1 MSEEKGIQYTD
12 IEIIVF
18 SDEDGQDI
26 EMEVID
32 EFDWEG
38 RHYIALRPPIDPLDE
53 DSDEDSIVFF
63 HSETDASGEEIFDL
77 VEDKKILQ
85 GLTDKLEER
94 LLAE

>member
-1 MSEEKGIQYTD
+1 MNGEKDAQYTD

-32 EFDWEG
+32 EFDWKEK
-38 RHYIALRPPIDPLDE
+38 HYIALRPPIDPMNE

-63 HSETDASGEEIFDL
+63 HSETDADGEEIFDL
-77 VEDKKILQ
+77 VEDNETLL